1 MIRVCIQSPAKYQFS
16 QDLKGVMGG
25 VNTTQNYAKLMGF
38 GYYDK
43 NTQLVQVTKPLLQGG
58 IVRDI
63 SRCLDVLRNIRC
75 LAERYDRLRSITSLA
90 HSSVPCGEAGW
101 ATNSDALA
109 Q

>member
-1 MIRVCIQSPAKYQFS
+1 MSNSSAKDEFS

-38 GYYDK
+38 GYYDE

-58 IVRDI
+58 IVRDT
-63 SRCLDVLRNIRC
+63 SLSLGVLRNVRC
-75 LAERYDRLRSITSLA
+75 LAERYDRLRSTTSLA

-101 ATNSDALA
+101 ATNSDASA